1 MKKIYLF
8 VIILSLSFLGCGP
21 AHTYQKFYNTHKND
35 IGSTA
40 FQMPRF
46 LTNVLSGLSPEANSF
61 FSGMTDFSF
70 ITLNNIDSD
79 KFQVLNEEINLI
91 GNTSYY
97 SDIFRKT
104 EENKR
109 VVVIGK
115 EVEGIVKELVYF
127 NYKNNS
133 IHSFYLKGNF
143 DSNKVKQLSEKEEFE
158 NFTQKLLLQ
167 QPKLIPNSIQ

>member
-1 MKKIYLF
+1 MKKIYLLIFIVSFTF
-8 VIILSLSFLGCGP
+8 VNCGP
-21 AHTYQKFYNTHKND
+21 THTYQKFYNTHKND

-46 LTNVLSGLSPEANSF
+46 MKNVLSGLSPEVNSF
-61 FSGMTDFSF
+61 FNNMTDFSF
-70 ITLNNIDSD
+70 ITLNNIDPT
-79 KFQVLNEEINLI
+79 KFQILNEEINLI

-97 SDIFRKT
+97 SDIYRKT

-109 VVVIGK
+109 IVVIGK

-143 DSNKVKQLSEKEEFE
+143 DSNKVKQFSEKEEFE

-167 QPKLIPNSIQ
+167 QPQLIPNTIQ